1 MILYY
6 APGACSLADHIAL
19 IEAGLPYKLISI
31 NRAKQTED
39 GRDFLTINPRGY
51 VPALEL
57 DDGMVL
63 TENLAILAYIAH
75 RSGALFA
82 ADDMTPWRALE
93 AISFMSTAIHGDL
106 VPFWKDLPSEEKGRG
121 RQMLVKHFT
130 TIADQLGKHPFLLGD
145 QMTIADPYLFW
156 ALRSVPISGIDLPE
170 RLQAYF
176 ARVKEMPSVSQALAE
191 EGLT

>member
-1 MILYY
+1 
-6 APGACSLADHIAL
+6 
-19 IEAGLPYKLISI
+19 
-31 NRAKQTED
+31 
-39 GRDFLTINPRGY
+39 
-51 VPALEL
+51 
-57 DDGMVL
+57 
-63 TENLAILAYIAH
+63 
-75 RSGALFA
+75 
-82 ADDMTPWRALE
+82 
-93 AISFMSTAIHGDL
+93 MSTAIHGDL